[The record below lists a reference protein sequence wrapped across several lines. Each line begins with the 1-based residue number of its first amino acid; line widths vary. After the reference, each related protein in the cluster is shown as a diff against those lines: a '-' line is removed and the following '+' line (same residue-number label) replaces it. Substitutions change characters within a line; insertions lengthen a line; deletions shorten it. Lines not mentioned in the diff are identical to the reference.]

1 MGQDIITRSNDTRL
15 LQAAPLAYRDIA
27 LVDPS
32 DGYGV
37 TYQLFL
43 LIHVL
48 LTIVNHVL
56 SNTSLLK
63 KGKEYESPL
72 ELANPSLHHWR
83 QCRGVISSI
92 AAVML
97 VCYLSL
103 CIKIFPLLYNTD
115 GPYDTSSEDAIEQT
129 YVPALKTFQEE
140 MEIVHPKLPPL
151 VHLDVDKLTKM
162 YEREKKL
169 EEKVYW

>member
-1 MGQDIITRSNDTRL
+1 
-15 LQAAPLAYRDIA
+15 
-27 LVDPS
+27 
-32 DGYGV
+32 
-37 TYQLFL
+37 
-43 LIHVL
+43 
-48 LTIVNHVL
+48 
-56 SNTSLLK
+56 
-63 KGKEYESPL
+63 
-72 ELANPSLHHWR
+72 
-83 QCRGVISSI
+83 
-92 AAVML
+92 ML

-103 CIKIFPLLYNTD
+103 CIKMFPLLYNTD

-140 MEIVHPKLPPL
+140 MEIVYPKLPPL